1 MWATIFV
8 LGFVVLGVGTVVVA
22 MRSGSKGPVLDPSKR
37 SSRKTLA
44 ALTALVVLA
53 CGAAIPV
60 AVGLAEATQEEE
72 AGPVDLAANEVKGR
86 QVFNQSCVQCH
97 ALGASNAVQRIG
109 PNLDDLRP
117 PKALVLDAIEKGRA
131 RGNGQMPAL
140 LVTGQDADDVA
151 AYIAKVA
158 GRAP

>member
-1 MWATIFV
+1 MWAAIFV

-22 MRSGSKGPVLDPSKR
+22 MRSGSKGPMLDPSKR

-60 AVGLAEATQEEE
+60 AVGIAEATQEEE
-72 AGPVDLAANEVKGR
+72 AGPVDLTANEVAGR
-86 QVFNQSCVQCH
+86 EIFNQSCVQCH
-97 ALGASNAVQRIG
+97 SLGASNAVQRVG

-117 PKALVLDAIEKGRA
+117 PKGLVVDAVNKGRA
-131 RGNGQMPAL
+131 RGNGQMPSQ
-140 LVTGQDADDVA
+140 LVTGADVEHVA
-151 AYIAKVA
+151 EYIVKVA